1 MHLNK
6 SPKENNSKVLGIL
19 GCHHGRYQE
28 EDGEAVQRDVRGRG
42 QENDAAKDN
51 DEDDSLNWWSVMM
64 IRVIVMLKIMKIVY
78 NTHRMIVL

>member
-1 MHLNK
+1 MSINASMHLNK

-42 QENDAAKDN
+42 QENDAAKDD
-51 DEDDSLNWWSVMM
+51 DEDDSLNWWF
-64 IRVIVMLKIMKIVY
+64 VY
-78 NTHRMIVL
+78 DCENSKQDS

>member
-1 MHLNK
+1 MSIIRLFF
-6 SPKENNSKVLGIL
+6 LGIL
-19 GCHHGRYQE
+19 GCHHGRDQE

-42 QENDAAKDN
+42 QENDAAKDD